1 MQIQIQLYLHR
12 AKCFQIVSPSLPKS
26 TRRFIYQKTN
36 KLCLSLE
43 FSFFIL
49 QIVDVDNDDD
59 MHGHRVRHRDHPYRR
74 REHSVSM
81 RSVKK
86 VAARAQKNFEHKMK
100 EGRKD
105 LAKSPPTFFHSSDVR
120 KVVLTN
126 ISLSRGATCT

>member
-49 QIVDVDNDDD
+49 QIVDVDNDNDDDDD

-86 VAARAQKNFEHKMK
+86 FAARAQKNFEHKMK
-100 EGRKD
+100 EGRTLQKARQ
-105 LAKSPPTFFHSSDVR
+105 LFFTAPTYAK
-120 KVVLTN
+120 L
-126 ISLSRGATCT
+126 C

>member
-1 MQIQIQLYLHR
+1 MFPNSLSEFAEIHSSFYLSR
-12 AKCFQIVSPSLPKS
+12 
-26 TRRFIYQKTN
+26 TN

-49 QIVDVDNDDD
+49 QIVDVDNDNDDDDD

-126 ISLSRGATCT
+126 ISLSRAATCT